1 MLGASLRVGQA
12 CQAETKVPAKTDQ
25 NEIISSWIQG
35 LTYLQQSSPSHIN
48 RIVCSLVIIRIWEM
62 PLSLCEMI
70 ILKKLPLCVFCEI
83 IILKENVEM
92 RLALC
97 QGVPVHQKHII
108 LGPIEL
114 WPGCQGQDH
123 GQDDEQDNGHDDGQD
138 H

>member
-1 MLGASLRVGQA
+1 MWNDYY
-12 CQAETKVPAKTDQ
+12 KVLPLC
-25 NEIISSWIQG
+25 EIII
-35 LTYLQQSSPSHIN
+35 LKELP
-48 RIVCSLVIIRIWEM
+48 
-62 PLSLCEMI
+62 LCEMI
-70 ILKKLPLCVFCEI
+70 ILKELPLSEI
-83 IILKENVEM
+83 VILRGNVEM